1 MRAAFS
7 AISSCALAPS
17 SSERSFAASAAEP
30 AFAIPDP
37 RPPVAKDVG
46 INVSKYVQDNYT
58 PYSGD
63 SSFLA
68 GPSEKT
74 KALWAVLEK
83 MCCEEL
89 QKGISGVDPHLPS
102 TITAFGPGYIDKEKE
117 VIVGLQTDE
126 PLKRAIKPLGGI
138 NMVKA
143 ALHVSGQVV
152 KMEIG
157 VTFLCACVCCGWL
170 MGGVFYVATSMG
182 RWCCVQLC
190 GMWRLAVNLVCMR
203 WHLACVFC
211 VRGAGSLN

>member
-1 MRAAFS
+1 MHVHARCLHCVCCRCPS
-7 AISSCALAPS
+7 PAISST
-17 SSERSFAASAAEP
+17 SFAASAAEA

-37 RPPVAKDVG
+37 RPALAKDTG

-58 PYSGD
+58 PYGGD

-68 GPSEKT
+68 GPSERT

-89 QKGISGVDPHLPS
+89 TKGISGVDPHVPS
-102 TITAFGPGYIDKEKE
+102 TITAFGPGYINKEKE

-143 ALHVSGQVV
+143 ALHVSGRLDCRGT
-152 KMEIG
+152 G
-157 VTFLCACVCCGWL
+157 VRVCGCGALHCKECKQAAQSTGSMFLYGAACS
-170 MGGVFYVATSMG
+170 MAYVSYGAACSM
-182 RWCCVQLC
+182 
-190 GMWRLAVNLVCMR
+190 AYI
-203 WHLACVFC
+203 
-211 VRGAGSLN
+211 S